1 MFQRTFFAV
10 ALITSFAATHSPAQD
25 LHVSGEKIRAHVKYL
40 SSDELEGRGVGT
52 KGEKLATEYIASQ
65 LKAEGLRPGG
75 DSGTYFQRVPL
86 VGSTTL
92 PSATLTISGSSGQI
106 PLAFVKDYVGTAFS
120 QKPENDFDAE
130 AVFVGHGISAPE
142 FGWDDYKG
150 EDVKGKVLIYFTNE
164 PPSDDPNFFGGRA
177 LTYYGRWTYKF
188 EEATRRG
195 AVAALIIHTTPTAGY
210 GWGVVSGSWSQEHP
224 ELKLKPGQN
233 GLELAAW
240 LSEDAGAKLIAST
253 GKTLDELLAMA
264 NQKSFRPI
272 PLGVHVVG
280 HIPVKLREIDS
291 RNVIGRVDGSD
302 PQLKSQAVLFTAHWD
317 HLGIGVPVNGD
328 KIYNGA
334 VDNATGCAMVLEIA
348 RVWSTLKEKPKR
360 SGLFIF
366 VTAEESGLL
375 GSEYYGEHPEVRP
388 GQTAA
393 DLNFDAFYPF
403 GKTRD
408 VSVTGAERTTLWPL
422 VQRDAE
428 RLSLEIKPD
437 AEPEQGHFYRS
448 DHFSLARV
456 GVPSFS
462 ISQGSDYIGKPA
474 DFGKTVFEEYNAKHY
489 HQPSDEYHDDW
500 DFAGMEQ
507 MADFGLTL
515 GIDFA
520 NTPKLPTWNP
530 GDEFLAARK
539 KSGVSGE
546 Q

>member
-1 MFQRTFFAV
+1 MFRSV
-10 ALITSFAATHSPAQD
+10 AAIMLVSFLSAAPLACAQD
-25 LHVSGEKIRAHVKYL
+25 LHISGVKMRAHVKYL
-40 SSDELEGRGVGT
+40 ASDELEGRGVGT
-52 KGEKLATEYIASQ
+52 RGENLATEYIASQ
-65 LKAEGLRPGG
+65 LQAQGLEPGG
-75 DSGTYFQRVPL
+75 DNGTYFQRVPL
-86 VGSTTL
+86 IGSTTL
-92 PSATLTISGSSGQI
+92 PAATLTISGKGEHI
-106 PLAFVKDYVGTAFS
+106 PLSFVHDWVGTALS
-120 QKPENDFDAE
+120 QQPENDFAAE

-150 EDVKGKVLIYFTNE
+150 LDLRGKVLVYFTNE
-164 PPSDDPNFFGGRA
+164 PPSTDPAFFAGRA

-188 EEATRRG
+188 EEAARRG

-224 ELKLKPGQN
+224 ELTLKPGEH
-233 GLELAAW
+233 GLKLAAW
-240 LSEDAGAKLIAST
+240 LSQDAGSKLISST

-264 NQKSFRPI
+264 DQKSFRPI

-280 HIPVKLREIDS
+280 HIPVKLRQINS
-291 RNVIGRVDGSD
+291 RNVIGRVTGAD

-348 RVWSTLKEKPKR
+348 RAWAALPEKPKR
-360 SGLFIF
+360 SALFIF

-375 GSEYYGEHPEVRP
+375 GSQYYGEHPEVP
-388 GQTAA
+388 AGLTAA
-393 DLNFDAFYPF
+393 DINFDAFYPF

-408 VSVTGAERTTLWPL
+408 VSVTGSERTTLWPI
-422 VQRDAE
+422 VERDAK
-428 RLSLEIKPD
+428 RLNLTITPD

-456 GVPSFS
+456 GIPAFS
-462 ISQGSDYIGKPA
+462 ISQGSDYLGKPA

-489 HQPSDEYHDDW
+489 HQPSDEYHEDW
-500 DFAGMEQ
+500 DFGGIEQ
-507 MADFGLTL
+507 MAEFGFTL
-515 GIDFA
+515 GLDFA
-520 NTPKLPTWNP
+520 DMPKLPTWNP
-530 GDEFLAARK
+530 GDEFLNARER
-539 KSGVSGE
+539 SGVRSG